1 MHLSQQGL
9 ELLKQFEGL
18 ELKAYQDS
26 AGIWTIGYGDTGPSV
41 SRGITIT
48 KQEAEERLKARLTR
62 EFEPGVVSLVKV
74 PLTQNQ
80 FDALVCFAYNVGI
93 QALRDSTLL
102 KKWTREI
109 TPGQQTSLRD
119 GIGQAAGCYRA

>member
-1 MHLSQQGL
+1 M
-9 ELLKQFEGL
+9 
-18 ELKAYQDS
+18 
-26 AGIWTIGYGDTGPSV
+26 

-93 QALRDSTLL
+93 QALRGSTLL
-102 KKWTREI
+102 KKLNGGDYAGAANEFGRWNRAGGRVLSGLISRRAAERACFEAEI
-109 TPGQQTSLRD
+109 EVGN
-119 GIGQAAGCYRA
+119 AVE